1 MTAVQELPRLPFPR
15 DPENPATAIAPLFHQ
30 LRTRH
35 PVARV
40 GTPAGDEGW
49 LITRYKEIKEL
60 FNDPRL
66 GRSHP
71 DPDNAARIANAA
83 VISGPLGKPEDEVAN
98 RSRMRRLFAPSFSA
112 RRVEKLRLEVAEI
125 VRELFDAME
134 AGPQPADYHEA
145 LSFPLPVLVICQLL
159 GVPGEDREEFR
170 TYSNGATNLYN
181 RAESQAAWDRL
192 TSYMYKLI
200 EVKRKEPGQDVF
212 SDLIEAQ
219 DRENLTD
226 DEIAGLGAALL
237 FAGHET
243 TVTRLDIGTLLLL
256 THPEQ
261 RAKLQADPQGL
272 VKNAVEE
279 ILRAAAPSTQDVLP
293 RYAHED
299 IQVGGT
305 TIPAGDLVL
314 LPFTAANRDPQ
325 MFDDPDVFDITRQIP
340 QHLAFGHGP
349 RFCIGASLARV
360 ELQIVFST
368 LFERF
373 PNLQLA
379 GSPNDLEF
387 RDDTLTG
394 GLAHLPVVW

>member
-1 MTAVQELPRLPFPR
+1 MTAIQELPRLPFER
-15 DPENPATAIAPLFHQ
+15 DAENPATSIAPMFHK
-30 LRTRH
+30 LRAGH

-49 LITRYKEIKEL
+49 LITRYKEIKQL

-71 DPDNAARIANAA
+71 DPDSAARIANAA

-112 RRVEKLRLEVAEI
+112 RRVEQLRLDVEQI
-125 VRELFDAME
+125 VNDLFNKME
-134 AGPQPADYHEA
+134 AGSNPADFHEA

-159 GVPGEDREEFR
+159 GVPGADREEFR
-170 TYSNGATNLYN
+170 LYSNGATNLYD
-181 RAESQAAWDRL
+181 RAGSQAAWDRL
-192 TSYMYKLI
+192 TSYMHKLI
-200 EVKRKEPGQDVF
+200 KVKRKNPGQDVF
-212 SDLIEAQ
+212 SDLIEAEE
-219 DRENLTD
+219 RENLSE

-256 THPEQ
+256 TNPDQ
-261 RAKLQADPQGL
+261 RAMLQKDPQGL
-272 VKNAVEE
+272 IKNTVEE

-293 RYAHED
+293 RYAHQD
-299 IQVGGT
+299 IEVGGV
-305 TIPAGDLVL
+305 TIPSGDLIL

-325 MFDDPDVFDITRQIP
+325 MFDDPDVFDINRDIS

-368 LFERF
+368 LFQRF

-379 GSPNDLEF
+379 GDPNDLEF

-394 GLAHLPVVW
+394 GLAHLPVKW

>member
-1 MTAVQELPRLPFPR
+1 MTAVQELPRLPFQR
-15 DPENPATAIAPLFHQ
+15 DGENPATAIAPMFHQ
-30 LRTRH
+30 LRARH

-71 DPDNAARIANAA
+71 DPDSAARIANAA
-83 VISGPLGKPEDEVAN
+83 VISGPLGKPEEEVAN

-112 RRVEKLRLEVAEI
+112 RRVEKLRLDVEQI
-125 VRELFDAME
+125 VVDLFDKMA
-134 AGPQPADYHEA
+134 AGGSPADFHEA

-159 GVPGEDREEFR
+159 GVPGADREEFR

-181 RAESQAAWDRL
+181 REESQAAWDRL
-192 TSYMYKLI
+192 TSYMHQLI
-200 EVKRKEPGQDVF
+200 EVKRRSPGQDVF
-212 SDLIEAQ
+212 SDLIEAEE
-219 DRENLTD
+219 RENLTE

-256 THPEQ
+256 TNPEQ
-261 RAKLQADPQGL
+261 RAKLQKDPQGL
-272 VKNAVEE
+272 IKNAVEE

-293 RYAHED
+293 RYAHQD
-299 IQVGGT
+299 IEVGGV

-325 MFDDPDVFDITRQIP
+325 MFDDPDVFDIERDIS

-349 RFCIGASLARV
+349 RFCIGASLARI

>member
-1 MTAVQELPRLPFPR
+1 MQELPRLPFDR
-15 DPENPATAIAPLFHQ
+15 DAVNPATAIAPMYHK
-30 LRTRH
+30 LRGEH

-60 FNDPRL
+60 FNDPRI

-71 DPDNAARIANAA
+71 DPDSAARLANAA
-83 VISGPLGKPEDEVAN
+83 VISGPLGVPSEEVAN
-98 RSRMRRLFAPSFSA
+98 RARMRRLFAPSFSA
-112 RRVEKLRLEVAEI
+112 RRVEKLRVEVQEI
-125 VRELFDAME
+125 VDDLFDKMA
-134 AGPQPADYHEA
+134 AGPQPGDFHEA

-181 RAESQAAWDRL
+181 RVESQAAWDRL
-192 TSYMYKLI
+192 TNYMYKLI
-200 EVKRKEPGQDVF
+200 EVKRANPGQDVF
-212 SDLIEAQ
+212 SDLLEAQ
-219 DRENLTD
+219 ERENLTD

-261 RAKLQADPQGL
+261 RELLRRDPSL

-299 IQVGGT
+299 IEVGGV

-314 LPFTAANRDPQ
+314 LPFTAANRDPE
-325 MFDDPDVFDITRQIP
+325 MFDDPDTFDITRDIS

-360 ELQIVFST
+360 ELQAVFST
-368 LFERF
+368 VFERF
-373 PNLQLA
+373 PELRLA

-394 GLAHLPVVW
+394 GLAALPVVW